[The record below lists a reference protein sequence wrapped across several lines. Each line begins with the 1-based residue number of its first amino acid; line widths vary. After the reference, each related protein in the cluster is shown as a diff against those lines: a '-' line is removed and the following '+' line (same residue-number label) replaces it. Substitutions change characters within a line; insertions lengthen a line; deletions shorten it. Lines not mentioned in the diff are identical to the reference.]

1 MKPTYEELEKINQEL
16 TESLAKTQN
25 LLKLAFDRILQL
37 EERLNKNSN
46 NSSKPPSSD
55 RKANSESKSLKLKVH
70 RRGYNRQ
77 RIPPEKIDKIVD
89 CQLDLC
95 PDCGSDELQNEDN
108 PEVLQQVELPEI
120 KAWITEFRCQ
130 KYKCRCCGNRSMAN
144 LPNGIP
150 NSSFGPKL
158 MVLIAHLTGVLHL
171 SKRDAIQLL
180 KDLYNVDICEGSI
193 INVEE
198 RIANAIKDIYE
209 RIHQFVTKSHFC
221 KHFDETSW
229 RNAGK
234 NHFVW
239 VASTQHATCFKIDPS
254 RSRYA
259 FENFVGKLGAAP
271 VVTDRY
277 AVYNKVSKIHQYC
290 LAHLIR
296 DFKKFAERK
305 NLDGEIGGDIEK
317 LLRNV
322 CRVHRRYKRGEI
334 SIRSRN
340 IQIGHSR
347 KKLEESLIDG
357 MASGSTDFGDFCQ
370 NILDKFENLWMF
382 TKSGDIDPTNN
393 LAERDLR
400 SLVLWRKKSYGT
412 RSERGKRFAER
423 ISSVAG
429 TIKRKGL
436 NAIHFFEEAV
446 SAFYRGEQA
455 PYLCTVSGF

>member
-1 MKPTYEELEKINQEL
+1 MKPTYEELEKIVKEQAETIVKL
-16 TESLAKTQN
+16 QGF
-25 LLKLAFDRILQL
+25 LKLALERISEL
-37 EERLNKNSN
+37 EERFNKNSK
-46 NSSKPPSSD
+46 NSSKPPSGD
-55 RKANSESKSLKLKVH
+55 KKPNSKDPSSKGRAL

-77 RIPPEKIDKIVD
+77 VFPIEKIDAIVN

-95 PDCGSDELQNEDN
+95 PDCGSNKLLNEDN

-120 KAWITEFRCQ
+120 KALVTEFRCQ
-130 KYKCRCCGNRSMAN
+130 KYKCQCCGSHSIAH

-158 MVLIAHLTGVLHL
+158 MALVAHLTGVLHL
-171 SKRDAIQLL
+171 AKREAIQLL
-180 KDLYNVDICEGSI
+180 KDLYDIDICEGSI

-198 RIANAIKDIYE
+198 RVANAIKDIYE
-209 RIHQFVTKSHFC
+209 RIHQFVTKSPFC

-234 NHFVW
+234 NHYVW

-259 FENFVGKLGAAP
+259 FENFVGRLGTAP

-277 AVYNKVSKIHQYC
+277 AVYNKVSRVHQYC

-296 DFKKFAERK
+296 DFRKFAERK
-305 NLDGEIGGDIEK
+305 NLDGEIGSEIEELFRK
-317 LLRNV
+317 V
-322 CRVHRRYKRGEI
+322 CRVHSRYKREEI

-340 IQIGHSR
+340 IQISHLR
-347 KKLEESLIDG
+347 KKLEGSLIDG
-357 MASGSTDFGDFCQ
+357 MASGSADFGDFCQ
-370 NILDKFENLWMF
+370 KILDKFENLLMF

-436 NAIHFFEEAV
+436 NTINFLKEAV
-446 SAFYRGEQA
+446 CAFYRSEEA
-455 PYLCTVSGF
+455 PYLCITSGF